1 MKILCPIMASADI
14 DVLDPEQYGAEF
26 FCGYLPE
33 WWIKNTT
40 IPMRI
45 DCLRTCPHPSITE
58 TAREPIFRGLMNFGL
73 R

>member
-33 WWIKNTT
+33 WWI
-40 IPMRI
+40 
-45 DCLRTCPHPSITE
+45 
-58 TAREPIFRGLMNFGL
+58 
-73 R
+73 